1 MILKRQVITSN
12 ASRNIVKIT
21 SKWYWRRP
29 APFLSYR
36 LTGFRG
42 RSSNGRIICWTKS
55 SVKKRL
61 KSVSTVSRWCYSN
74 LGFISTFKLSPRNF
88 KLLGL
93 IVLSCGSHF
102 YSSVTN
108 NHKVLN
114 FIYFK
119 PTNEFRLDYLRRPTI
134 FKLYQVRRL
143 SKVSMLE
150 LFPGKGI
157 QYAVSSGCFAK
168 VIKFSYKQHTAL
180 LSLPSGVKKIFSIHC
195 VVLNKAISLKKR
207 NKVRNTKS
215 GYWRVLGNKP
225 IVRGVAMN
233 AVDHPHGG
241 RTKSVKYPRTPWGL
255 TTKRK

>member
-1 MILKRQVITSN
+1 MILRKQRVTSN

-21 SKWYWRRP
+21 SKWFWRKP

-36 LTGFRG
+36 YLGFRG
-42 RSSNGRIICWTKS
+42 RSSTGRIICWTKS
-55 SVKKRL
+55 SVKKKL
-61 KSVSTVSRWCYSN
+61 KNVSTLHSWRYSN
-74 LGFISTFKLSPRNF
+74 LGFISTFKLTPRNF

-108 NHKVLN
+108 KHRVLN

-119 PTNEFRLDYLRRPTI
+119 PIRHLRIDYLQRPTV
-134 FKLYQVRRL
+134 FKLYHVRRL

-150 LFPGKGI
+150 LAPGQGI

-168 VIKFSYKQHTAL
+168 IIKFNYKQHTAL
-180 LSLPSGVKKIFSIHC
+180 LTLPSGVKKIFSIHS
-195 VVLNKAISLKKR
+195 VVLNRAIVLKKKR
-207 NKVRNTKS
+207 KTANTKS
-215 GYWRVLGNKP
+215 GYWRNIGNKP

-233 AVDHPHGG
+233 PVDHPHGG
-241 RTKSVKYPRTPWGL
+241 RTKTVKYPRTPWGL